1 MLAES
6 TATRP
11 VVTTSS
17 LSHMLQYR
25 FPRYITT
32 REDRRP
38 EDASNPEV
46 IVDLYNK
53 QNRRMANAAELL
65 ANKNKAK
72 PGVRAAEGTVSDQ
85 EDDDDDDAD

>member
-1 MLAES
+1 MPAVCAIVL
-6 TATRP
+6 
-11 VVTTSS
+11 
-17 LSHMLQYR
+17 LQHR

-53 QNRRMANAAELL
+53 QNRRMANAAEML
-65 ANKNKAK
+65 ASKNKAK
-72 PGVRAAEGTVSDQ
+72 PGTKTSEGTVSDQ
-85 EDDDDDDAD
+85 EEDNDDNADN